1 MRAEKFLV
9 RVATEA
15 DLAEVVALERGITE
29 ASHWTAAEYAGI
41 VLEGSLEG
49 AVRRCFFVA
58 EADASLLGFAVGKV
72 IGSGRGGIGELESVV
87 VMEKVRRAGVG
98 TALCGSVVDWCRR
111 LGATAVELEVR
122 VGSAGAISLYEGLG
136 FVVSGRR
143 GWYYR
148 EPAEDAL
155 MMRLDLVKNK

>member
-72 IGSGRGGIGELESVV
+72 IGLGRTILPAFNPARDPTTTLSPSF
-87 VMEKVRRAGVG
+87 KSPDRISTIRA
-98 TALCGSVVDWCRR
+98 LSIPR
-111 LGATAVELEVR
+111 
-122 VGSAGAISLYEGLG
+122 
-136 FVVSGRR
+136 
-143 GWYYR
+143 
-148 EPAEDAL
+148 
-155 MMRLDLVKNK
+155 